1 MRNQKYP
8 ITAEIIPE
16 NPQKLVPPI
25 IRKMIKLIP
34 EIENGRMK
42 KNRSNG

>member
-1 MRNQKYP
+1 MNAA
-8 ITAEIIPE
+8 TIPE
-16 NPQKLVPPI
+16 IPLNPVPPI